1 MKGKRKQYRNSPL
14 REVVAEFQFW
24 AGRPDPTVPG
34 MMYERMKGR
43 YPKKKVATTFS
54 IQMDIVEGKIHQE
67 IEPVFYRA
75 RFISEDGKAILQV
88 APDYLSIHRLSPY
101 PSWEAFRKEVGE
113 SLNAFVDISGLNRY
127 KQVSLRY
134 INIFD
139 FPLTDLEEYLTYYL
153 KMPDFL
159 RDKFQDSAILSSF
172 VFSEKGSLRIHMF
185 SQQGKTFLTFE
196 YFYRNVDEADFEEVE
211 KMLDEAH
218 EVIEK
223 TFESIITD
231 EARKVF
237 QQEGQT

>member
-1 MKGKRKQYRNSPL
+1 
-14 REVVAEFQFW
+14 
-24 AGRPDPTVPG
+24 
-34 MMYERMKGR
+34 
-43 YPKKKVATTFS
+43 
-54 IQMDIVEGKIHQE
+54 
-67 IEPVFYRA
+67 
-75 RFISEDGKAILQV
+75 
-88 APDYLSIHRLSPY
+88 
-101 PSWEAFRKEVGE
+101 
-113 SLNAFVDISGLNRY
+113 
-127 KQVSLRY
+127 
-134 INIFD
+134 
-139 FPLTDLEEYLTYYL
+139 
-153 KMPDFL
+153 MPDFL